1 MNSSFFTFKYERAL
15 NCELF
20 AFFWHTYQHWPTA
33 DRAAIQLSAVLTL
46 IQQSIWE

>member
-20 AFFWHTYQHWPTA
+20 EFFLAH
-33 DRAAIQLSAVLTL
+33 LSTL
-46 IQQSIWE
+46 AQRQTGLQYNFQQS

>member
-15 NCELF
+15 SYELS
-20 AFFWHTYQHWPTA
+20 AFFGTLINTGPTA

-46 IQQSIWE
+46 I